1 MTYTEIMEE
10 SKDQIKKQGF
20 NLDFIYDNDLYR
32 HCMNVAYLSIQLGIA
47 MEIDLH
53 ELITLGIGA
62 LLHDIGKIEISS
74 SILNKP
80 DKLTDEERLVIESH
94 PVMGYQY
101 LLQYHFPK
109 TVMDIV
115 LYHHEKLDGSGY
127 PAHKTDIPLMV
138 QLVTVADVYE
148 AIRAKRVYRD
158 ANAPKAA
165 YAILK
170 KQTGLNKEM
179 IKLMADLVE

>member
-1 MTYTEIMEE
+1 MTYTEIIEE
-10 SKDQIKKQGF
+10 SKDLIKKQGF
-20 NLDFIYDNDLYR
+20 NLTLIYDNDLYR
-32 HCMNVAYLSIQLGIA
+32 HCMNVAYLSVQLGIA
-47 MEIDLH
+47 MELDLH

-80 DKLTDEERLVIESH
+80 DKLTDEERLVIEAH

-127 PAHKTDIPLMV
+127 PSHRKDIPLMV

-158 ANAPKAA
+158 ANAPKDA
-165 YAILK
+165 YAVVK
-170 KQTGLNKEM
+170 EMNGLNKDAVRLLGE
-179 IKLMADLVE
+179 LGE

>member
-1 MTYTEIMEE
+1 MTYTEIIEE
-10 SKDQIKKQGF
+10 SKDLIKKQGF
-20 NLDFIYDNDLYR
+20 NLTLIYDNDLYR
-32 HCMNVAYLSIQLGIA
+32 HCMNVAYLSVQLGIA
-47 MEIDLH
+47 MDFDLH
-53 ELITLGIGA
+53 ELIVLGIGA
-62 LLHDIGKIEISS
+62 LLHDIGKIEISG

-80 DKLTDEERLVIESH
+80 DKLTDEERLVIEAH

-109 TVMDIV
+109 AVMDIV
-115 LYHHEKLDGSGY
+115 LYHHEKLDGNGY

-158 ANAPKAA
+158 ANTPKAA

-170 KQTGLNKEM
+170 EQTGLNQD
-179 IKLMADLVE
+179 IVRLMAELVE